1 MWCWSKDLILR
12 TIGQGVL
19 THICL
24 SFTTFSRLWFDTKQ
38 EQPWIAWNAAKKL
51 REQDINI
58 SFRADLQGIM
68 PWAGNLKFEVLSS
81 SSLFPKFFLT
91 DRNKKLMSLYITVL
105 LICFKLSNILVLETL
120 LLFTNVWL
128 WVSSGDILYFSC
140 RMMTWVS
147 LVAQM
152 VKNLSA
158 MWETQIQ
165 SLGYEH
171 PLKQEMVTHS
181 SILAC
186 KIPWEEEPGRLPSWG
201 SQSQTWLSN

>member
-1 MWCWSKDLILR
+1 MSSFNFPKYLSCPINVFTNSTYFESLINLYYN
-12 TIGQGVL
+12 L
-19 THICL
+19 T
-24 SFTTFSRLWFDTKQ
+24 TYKMRLWVWPSEKVFV
-38 EQPWIAWNAAKKL
+38 L
-51 REQDINI
+51 HLQDINI

-171 PLKQEMVTHS
+171 PLK
-181 SILAC
+181 
-186 KIPWEEEPGRLPSWG
+186 
-201 SQSQTWLSN
+201 